1 MKEKIYTSEQ
11 MRRNLE
17 NGLNNAARKLEA
29 LQKVAARDLPG
40 SVWCNNFIWALAQ
53 YPDIKFPYRERIL
66 KDKAAQLGLICDFG
80 AVLVSEDVKLNRKLV
95 ELEARQSLE
104 AISEFLRLSDIHTYL
119 RAGAIYI
126 DEKGTVK
133 IAADAS
139 KLIETFCSVYI
150 ESAKEKAF
158 IDRLNALQG
167 TAKRL
172 EELHSEFV
180 NSIEVPGGKEAA
192 KWCTRYY
199 MSDRFELVQG
209 LHLNAP
215 NMIWRAFIAF
225 CTSIRKN
232 DSPHFYNKA
241 GIPEISVAELYKL
254 TGYKPDATPELRI
267 KFPELYK
274 DEPYRNFIGSV
285 IFDDTD
291 GVETIRKQLK
301 TRGYSIDN
309 RGRLVSPY
317 DSRYSRFVVGYSE
330 EGE

>member
-17 NGLNNAARKLEA
+17 NGLNNAARKLET
-29 LQKVAARDLPG
+29 LQKVVAQDLPG
-40 SVWCNNFIWALAQ
+40 SVWCNNFIWALVQ
-53 YPDIKFPYRERIL
+53 YPDIKFHYRERIL
-66 KDKAAQLGLICDFG
+66 KDKAAQLGLNCDFG
-80 AVLVSEDVKLNRKLV
+80 ATLVSEDVKLNRKIV
-95 ELEARQSLE
+95 ELETRQPFE
-104 AISEFLRLSDIHTYL
+104 TISGFLRLSDIHTYL

-126 DEKGTVK
+126 DEKGIVK
-133 IAADAS
+133 IAANAS
-139 KLIETFCSVYI
+139 KLIEPFCSVYI

-180 NSIEVPGGKEAA
+180 NSIDVPGGKEAA
-192 KWCTRYY
+192 KGCARYY
-199 MSDRFELVQG
+199 MSDKFELVHG
-209 LHLNAP
+209 LRLNAP

-225 CTSIRKN
+225 CTRIREN

-254 TGYKPDATPELRI
+254 TGYKPAATPELRI

-274 DEPYRNFIGSV
+274 GVPYRNFIGSA
-285 IFDDTD
+285 IFDDAD
-291 GVETIRKQLK
+291 GVETVRKQL
-301 TRGYSIDN
+301 TRGYSIN
-309 RGRLVSPY
+309 NHGRLVSPFEG
-317 DSRYSRFVVGYSE
+317 RFSCFCVGYSE
-330 EGE
+330 EDT

>member
-17 NGLNNAARKLEA
+17 NGLNNAARKLET

-66 KDKAAQLGLICDFG
+66 KDKAAQLGLVCDFG
-80 AVLVSEDVKLNRKLV
+80 ATLVSEDVKLNRKLV

-104 AISEFLRLSDIHTYL
+104 TVSEFLRLSDIHTYL

-133 IAADAS
+133 IATDAS
-139 KLIETFCSVYI
+139 KLIESFCSVYI

-158 IDRLNALQG
+158 IDRLNALQS
-167 TAKRL
+167 TAKRM
-172 EELHSEFV
+172 EELHSDFV

-192 KWCTRYY
+192 NWCVRYY

-209 LHLNAP
+209 LRLNAR
-215 NMIWRAFIAF
+215 NMIWRAVIAF
-225 CTSIRKN
+225 CTRIRKN

-241 GIPEISVAELYKL
+241 GIPEISVAELYRL

-285 IFDDTD
+285 IFDDAD
-291 GVETIRKQLK
+291 GVETVRKQLN
-301 TRGYSIDN
+301 TRGYSIN
-309 RGRLVSPY
+309 NHGRLVSPY
-317 DSRYSRFVVGYSE
+317 NGGIYFGVGYSE
-330 EGE
+330 EDA

>member
-17 NGLNNAARKLEA
+17 NGLNNAARKLET

-40 SVWCNNFIWALAQ
+40 SVWCNNFIWALVQ
-53 YPDIKFPYRERIL
+53 YPDIKFHYRERIL
-66 KDKAAQLGLICDFG
+66 KDKAAHLGLTCDFG
-80 AVLVSEDVKLNRKLV
+80 ATLVSEDVKLNRKIV
-95 ELEARQSLE
+95 ELETRQPFE
-104 AISEFLRLSDIHTYL
+104 TISGFLRLSDIHTYL

-133 IAADAS
+133 IAANAS

-158 IDRLNALQG
+158 IDNLNALQG

-172 EELHSEFV
+172 EEQHSEFV
-180 NSIEVPGGKEAA
+180 NSIDVPGGKEAA
-192 KWCTRYY
+192 KWCARYY
-199 MSDRFELVQG
+199 MSDKFELVQG
-209 LHLNAP
+209 LRLNAA

-225 CTSIRKN
+225 CTRIRKN
-232 DSPHFYNKA
+232 DSPHFYNRA
-241 GIPEISVAELYKL
+241 GIPDISVAELHKL
-254 TGYKPDATPELRI
+254 TGYKPAATPELRI

-274 DEPYRNFIGSV
+274 GVPYRNFIGSV
-285 IFDDTD
+285 IFDDAD
-291 GVETIRKQLK
+291 GVETVRKQL
-301 TRGYSIDN
+301 TRGYSIN
-309 RGRLVSPY
+309 NHGRLVSPY
-317 DSRYSRFVVGYSE
+317 ASRYSRFVVGYSE

>member
-1 MKEKIYTSEQ
+1 MKEKIYTSEKL
-11 MRRNLE
+11 RRNLE
-17 NGLNNAARKLEA
+17 IGLNNAAMKLET
-29 LQKVAARDLPG
+29 LQKVVAQDLPG

-53 YPDIKFPYRERIL
+53 YPDIKFHYRGRIL
-66 KDKAAQLGLICDFG
+66 KDKAAHLGLTCDFG
-80 AVLVSEDVKLNRKLV
+80 ATLVSEDVKLNRKIV
-95 ELEARQSLE
+95 ELETRQPFE
-104 AISEFLRLSDIHTYL
+104 TISGFLRLSDIHTYL

-133 IAADAS
+133 IAANAS

-158 IDRLNALQG
+158 IDSLNALQG

-172 EELHSEFV
+172 EELHSEFI
-180 NSIEVPGGKEAA
+180 NSIEVTGGKEAA
-192 KWCTRYY
+192 KRCVRYY

-209 LHLNAP
+209 LRLNAP

-241 GIPEISVAELYKL
+241 GTPEISVAELYKL

-274 DEPYRNFIGSV
+274 GVPYRNFIGSAV
-285 IFDDTD
+285 FDDAD
-291 GVETIRKQLK
+291 GVETVRKQL
-301 TRGYSIDN
+301 TRGYSIN
-309 RGRLVSPY
+309 NHGRLVSPY
-317 DSRYSRFVVGYSE
+317 DSRYSLFVVGYSE

>member
-1 MKEKIYTSEQ
+1 M
-11 MRRNLE
+11 
-17 NGLNNAARKLEA
+17 
-29 LQKVAARDLPG
+29 
-40 SVWCNNFIWALAQ
+40 
-53 YPDIKFPYRERIL
+53 
-66 KDKAAQLGLICDFG
+66 
-80 AVLVSEDVKLNRKLV
+80 
-95 ELEARQSLE
+95 
-104 AISEFLRLSDIHTYL
+104 
-119 RAGAIYI
+119 
-126 DEKGTVK
+126 
-133 IAADAS
+133 
-139 KLIETFCSVYI
+139 
-150 ESAKEKAF
+150 
-158 IDRLNALQG
+158 QG

-285 IFDDTD
+285 IFDDAD
-291 GVETIRKQLK
+291 GVETVRKQLK

-309 RGRLVSPY
+309 HGRLVSPY
-317 DSRYSRFVVGYSE
+317 QRSICFVVGYSE
-330 EGE
+330 EGA

>member
-1 MKEKIYTSEQ
+1 MKEKIYTREKL
-11 MRRNLE
+11 RRNLE
-17 NGLNNAARKLEA
+17 IGLNNAAMKLKT
-29 LQKVAARDLPG
+29 LQKVVAQDLPG

-53 YPDIKFPYRERIL
+53 YPDIKFHYRGRIL
-66 KDKAAQLGLICDFG
+66 KDKAAHLGLTCDFG
-80 AVLVSEDVKLNRKLV
+80 ATLVSEDVKLNRKIV
-95 ELEARQSLE
+95 ELETRQPFE
-104 AISEFLRLSDIHTYL
+104 TISGFLRLSDIHTYL

-133 IAADAS
+133 IAANAS

-158 IDRLNALQG
+158 IDSLNALQG

-172 EELHSEFV
+172 EELHSEFI
-180 NSIEVPGGKEAA
+180 NSIEVTGGKEAA
-192 KWCTRYY
+192 KRCVRYY

-209 LHLNAP
+209 LRLNAP

-241 GIPEISVAELYKL
+241 GTPDISVAELHKL
-254 TGYKPDATPELRI
+254 TGYKPAATPELRI

-274 DEPYRNFIGSV
+274 GVPYRNFIGSV
-285 IFDDTD
+285 IFDDAD
-291 GVETIRKQLK
+291 GVETVRKQL
-301 TRGYSIDN
+301 TRGYSIN
-309 RGRLVSPY
+309 NHGRLVSPFEG
-317 DSRYSRFVVGYSE
+317 RFSCLCVGYSE

>member
-17 NGLNNAARKLEA
+17 NGLNNAARKLET

-53 YPDIKFPYRERIL
+53 YPDIKIPYRERIL

-80 AVLVSEDVKLNRKLV
+80 AALVSEDVKLNRKLV

-104 AISEFLRLSDIHTYL
+104 TVSEFLRLSDIHTYL

-133 IAADAS
+133 IATDAS
-139 KLIETFCSVYI
+139 KLIESFCSVYI

-158 IDRLNALQG
+158 IDRLNALQS
-167 TAKRL
+167 TAKRM
-172 EELHSEFV
+172 EELHSDFV

-192 KWCTRYY
+192 NWCVRYY

-209 LHLNAP
+209 LRLNAR
-215 NMIWRAFIAF
+215 NMIWRAVIAF
-225 CTSIRKN
+225 CTRIRKN

-241 GIPEISVAELYKL
+241 GIPEISVAELYRL

-285 IFDDTD
+285 IFDDAD
-291 GVETIRKQLK
+291 GVETVRKQLN
-301 TRGYSIDN
+301 TRGYSIN
-309 RGRLVSPY
+309 NHGRLVSPY
-317 DSRYSRFVVGYSE
+317 NGGIYFGVGYSE
-330 EGE
+330 EDA

>member
-17 NGLNNAARKLEA
+17 NGLNNAARKFET
-29 LQKVAARDLPG
+29 LQKVASQDLPG
-40 SVWCNNFIWALAQ
+40 SVWCNNFIWALVQ
-53 YPDIKFPYRERIL
+53 YPDIKFHYRERIL

-80 AVLVSEDVKLNRKLV
+80 ATLVSEDVKLNRKLV

-104 AISEFLRLSDIHTYL
+104 TISEFLRLSDIHTYL

-150 ESAKEKAF
+150 ESTKEKAF

-209 LHLNAP
+209 LRLNAR
-215 NMIWRAFIAF
+215 NMIWRAVIAF
-225 CTSIRKN
+225 CTRIRKN

-241 GIPEISVAELYKL
+241 GIPEISVAELYRL

-285 IFDDTD
+285 IFDDAD
-291 GVETIRKQLK
+291 GEETVRKQLK
-301 TRGYSIDN
+301 TRGYSIN
-309 RGRLVSPY
+309 NHGRLVSPF
-317 DSRYSRFVVGYSE
+317 DGRFSRFCVGYSE
-330 EGE
+330 EDA